1 MDSVW
6 KMRRLL
12 VSIEELIIGEVV
24 AEVEVDVDWSS
35 KFVEFV
41 QGGQIL

>member
-1 MDSVW
+1 MG
-6 KMRRLL
+6 RLL

-24 AEVEVDVDWSS
+24 GGAEEDVDWRS

-41 QGGQIL
+41 QEGQVL

>member
-6 KMRRLL
+6 AVGRLP
-12 VSIEELIIGEVV
+12 VSIEELIIGEV
-24 AEVEVDVDWSS
+24 AGGAEVDVDWRS

-41 QGGQIL
+41 QGGQVL

>member
-1 MDSVW
+1 MV
-6 KMRRLL
+6 RLL
-12 VSIEELIIGEVV
+12 VSIEELIIGEV
-24 AEVEVDVDWSS
+24 AGEEEVDVDWSS

>member
-6 KMRRLL
+6 AVGSMP
-12 VSIEELIIGEVV
+12 VSIEELIIGEV
-24 AEVEVDVDWSS
+24 AGEAEVDVDWSS

>member
-1 MDSVW
+1 MG
-6 KMRRLL
+6 RLL

-24 AEVEVDVDWSS
+24 GGAEEDVDWSS

>member
-1 MDSVW
+1 MDSVCE
-6 KMRRLL
+6 MRRLL
-12 VSIEELIIGEVV
+12 VSIEELIIGEFV

-41 QGGQIL
+41 HGGQIL

>member
-6 KMRRLL
+6 AAGRLL
-12 VSIEELIIGEVV
+12 VSIEELIIGEV
-24 AEVEVDVDWSS
+24 AGEAEVDVDWGS

-41 QGGQIL
+41 QEGQVL

>member
-1 MDSVW
+1 
-6 KMRRLL
+6 MRRLL

-24 AEVEVDVDWSS
+24 AEAEVDVDWSS

-41 QGGQIL
+41 HGGQIL